1 MKKINITPFKEIK
14 GGELSIYDYVEEGYT
29 VPEKVIE
36 YLQTREPQ
44 LMSPGVYPHPFKE
57 GKTLLGPYSYGDGKY
72 CWDRDTWK
80 YVLKYHVKLPQ
91 DFIEHVMSEEGTAFL
106 EKARKNMDTWYQLI
120 EKLEGEKGH
129 MNFLP
134 KDAGD
139 ISLEE
144 F

>member
-14 GGELSIYDYVEEGYT
+14 GGEFSIYDYIEEGYA

-44 LMSPGVYPHPFKE
+44 LMSPGVYSHPFKE
-57 GKTLLGPYSYGDGKY
+57 GETLLGPYRYGDGKY

-91 DFIEHVMSEEGTAFL
+91 DFIEHVLAEEGTAFL
-106 EKARKNMDTWYQLI
+106 KKAI
-120 EKLEGEKGH
+120 
-129 MNFLP
+129 
-134 KDAGD
+134 
-139 ISLEE
+139 
-144 F
+144 